1 MKKPTMP
8 RLNYAELIMTCPYCG
23 EKVEK
28 ASDKAL
34 SIYYSTSIRKVTTF
48 FHYKCIIRRNH
59 EILQYKEN

>member
-1 MKKPTMP
+1 
-8 RLNYAELIMTCPYCG
+8 MTCPYCG

-48 FHYKCIIRRNH
+48 FHYKCMIRRNH

>member
-48 FHYKCIIRRNH
+48 FHYKCMIRRNH